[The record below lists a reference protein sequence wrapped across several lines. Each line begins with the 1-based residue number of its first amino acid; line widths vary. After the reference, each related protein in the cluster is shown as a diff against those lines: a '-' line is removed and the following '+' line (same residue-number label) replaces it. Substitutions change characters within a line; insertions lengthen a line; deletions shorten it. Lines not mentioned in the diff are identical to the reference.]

1 MRSGEINRLRSQLL
15 PKTSVYL
22 SFYFRYRFRPRSPT
36 HWLTFRPGETE
47 TTDYMPL
54 EDVPIHSSP
63 VSVGSEIYFIG
74 RCNDNLWILDTRS
87 RNLRTAPGMNV
98 SRSMR
103 EAAVGVVDGKIYV
116 IGGSEEESQ
125 VEVFDP
131 QTQTWEFAGE
141 EKVQCKSRFS
151 ASLEQKVYIVGSD
164 HVSAYCPSE
173 GIISNEAAMENL
185 SAKCLCVVENV
196 IYACKGSE
204 LMWFNTKLKV
214 WRRVVDRDG
223 KDGKLEM
230 YSSVAEKMV
239 EYEGKLAFLWPLRS
253 NIGPMK
259 DDIVCKLIAL
269 DRVGDEVRGTVEW
282 SGIVATLPLPITLED
297 SLVVSD

>member
-1 MRSGEINRLRSQLL
+1 MINI
-15 PKTSVYL
+15 K
-22 SFYFRYRFRPRSPT
+22 PRSAT
-36 HWLTFRPGETE
+36 HCLTFRPGETE

-116 IGGSEEESQ
+116 VVEEKSQ

-141 EKVQCKSRFS
+141 EKV
-151 ASLEQKVYIVGSD
+151 
-164 HVSAYCPSE
+164 
-173 GIISNEAAMENL
+173 
-185 SAKCLCVVENV
+185 AKCLCVVENV

-204 LMWFNTKLKV
+204 LMWFNAKLKV

-253 NIGPMK
+253 NGPMK